1 MAEELSIIND
11 PPELLEGP
19 QILHQLIRWES
30 HGDSCAIDF
39 TSRGQRR
46 QYSYAEIRCCVDTL
60 VLQIQQ
66 SLDPD
71 TIGEPARQ
79 HIIPVLVPQSPGLY
93 ISQLAVLSS
102 GGGFCPINLDAP
114 QERIKFVVGD
124 VSADLIITTSEFKE
138 AVSWENGPKVILVDE
153 FPVPPE
159 AEAVRRQSH
168 LAYVMYTSGSS
179 GTPKGVAVSH
189 LAVSQSLLAH
199 ERHIPPFKRF
209 LQFAAPSFDVSVF
222 EIYFPLIRGSTLV
235 GCNRSQLLND
245 LPGMVNELKV
255 DACELTPTV
264 AGALLQKR
272 SNVPGLKLLL
282 TIGEM
287 LTRPI
292 VEEFGG
298 SDSKNS
304 MLYGMYGPTEAAI
317 HCTIHPRMKASAK
330 PGNIGLPFDTVSTF
344 IATAINS
351 EDKESE
357 FKVLPVGELGEL
369 VLGGPQLA
377 NGYLNREEQN
387 KMAFV
392 HVEGKILYRTGDKAR
407 QLEDGTIE
415 ILGRMSAGQVK
426 LRGQRVELGEIE
438 EVVYKHPGVKTV
450 TAMVISGS
458 LVVFA
463 LVGDDSLDSDAVL
476 ETCAKWLPRFM
487 VPSEVVLLQEF
498 SYLPS
503 GKVDKRKLEADYQKR
518 REFEEDSSADSV
530 TPIER
535 IVKETL
541 RELLGPFPT
550 STRLTVAGLDS
561 LMAIRVAS
569 KLRTAGFNLT
579 TVAVLQAET
588 FKALVQ
594 LCEESEPVSSETVNI
609 GTEPAR
615 ENLAIILNGHAKDV
629 ESTISCTPLQ
639 SAMLSE
645 TAIDERAYINWV
657 ELELTGIT
665 DLDQVNSA
673 LLTLSE
679 RNAILRTGFTELLD
693 SQGFAQIIWQSLQS
707 SQVEHVKE
715 FRYALSKSQN
725 ASLHHPLWIQIMQAG
740 PNTRLLM
747 HIHHALYDAWS
758 LELLLDDLN
767 TILLQ
772 DTLPSRPPF
781 ANIVNAYLDG
791 TLKTNDWTSKDYWK
805 DHLADVELRQIPNF
819 HTKKS
824 LSTGLAVSRLPT
836 SIATTDAEC
845 IARQLGSSPQSL
857 FQAAYAT
864 VLSSYL
870 GSSDICFGTVFSG
883 RTLPV
888 PGIEDIAGPC
898 LATLPIRIDIA
909 GSNSFKELVQ
919 ELNASNRKHLE
930 HSTLP
935 LRGIKAACGVKSRQP
950 LFDTLLIWQ
959 QTLHSF
965 DHSRKHVTLVDTVDN
980 LEFNL
985 TIEIIPGAGNLDLK
999 ANYQQSLF
1007 PESQIN
1013 ILLRQ
1018 IEQIVL
1024 LFIQDENISLEDI
1037 SRRLG
1042 DDVLSIENPHPETGL
1057 GPETLASPVER
1068 LAAEDPHR
1076 PAINFARSIG
1086 TEKSDIQ
1093 HISYSQLNSRANQM
1107 VHHLLQQ
1114 NVLPDELVCICM
1126 EKSVDLYASIL
1137 ATTKAGAGYLPLT
1150 PDIPYE
1156 RLKHILGEANVKV
1169 VMAHSSSQPLLTALK
1184 GVKVVYVDKVD
1195 FSIFPSQNIPSRS
1208 SPENL
1213 SYCVFTSG
1221 STGTPKG
1228 VLVTQGNLVSN
1239 LDVLEDLYPTPTNSR
1254 LLQSCSQA
1262 FDVSVFEIFFTW
1274 RIGGC
1279 ICSATKDVIF
1289 RDIEDFIR
1297 VLEVTHLSLTPTVA
1311 ALIDPKNVPKVQF
1324 LVTAGE
1330 AVTQKVFNVWAEQG
1344 LYQGYGPS
1352 ETTNICTVNP
1362 KVTREDFINNI
1373 GPPFKN
1379 TSAFVLSPQAE
1390 FSLVPRGGEGEFCF
1404 GGAQVFHGYMDKTQ
1418 EVGKIIDHPKY
1429 GRLYRSGDF
1438 GRLMPDGSL
1447 AFTGRKDDQVK
1458 IRGQR
1463 VELGE
1468 INNVMLR
1475 SEEVRD
1481 CMTMVINGENDS
1493 SAMLICFWTSSS
1505 EEVNILDCLH
1515 PDPSI
1520 TSSLFRSLESA
1531 LPAYMIPSALIPVS
1545 YLPSTSQGKI
1555 DKRLLV
1561 QQYEALGV
1569 EYLDLASQASRSA
1582 SNHEWTD
1589 IEVEIAKSLAQ
1600 ITKLPLEHISPD
1612 SSFFNLGID
1621 SISAIS
1627 FARLLRQNT
1636 HRLVEISDVLKF
1648 SSVARLAERLS
1659 SREDTDGTAASPV
1672 EDIGFGIDEEFL
1684 DATTKSFEQAGRRV
1698 QSILPCTPLQEAM
1711 LSAADSSSDNL
1722 YSNQVTL
1729 TINGNIERIQSCWS
1743 QLVQRH
1749 EILRTCFVSTDMPKY
1764 AYAQVVLAEY
1774 ELKFGYVDIAER
1786 EPSQAASAIPKHS
1799 ETSEFQ
1805 PPYSLDLVRSSGPTG
1820 LLISMHHALYDGV
1833 ALGILY
1839 EELEVLY
1846 HGQTLPA
1853 AVSFAPFLKH
1863 MISMDFDKADTFW
1876 GSVLKGYSPTRSKF
1890 NIASREQPTARL
1902 QRLAATAPLA
1912 WIEDSIKKHSTSLL
1926 AVCQAAW
1933 STVLSERFQETDVC
1947 FGNVVSGRTLP
1958 VEGIERLVAPCF
1970 NTIPTRL
1977 PDIHKLSHLEAFR
1990 KLQAFNADSLQF
2002 HLTPLRRLQS
2012 KYSLDGSRL
2021 FDTLF
2026 ILQQP
2031 SRDLDSSIWSITEDN
2046 GAMDFPL
2053 VCEVVPKNSDDTLE
2067 IILHSYSSTISTE
2080 DALALLH
2087 SFGDKIQDSLKNPRR
2102 QLLASA
2108 VKDEIISRSLSKADA
2123 KTDSDGSTASS
2134 EMTTEEITIRN
2145 VISDFTDV
2153 PAEKIG
2159 RHVSIFRLG
2168 LDSISTVQ
2176 VATRLRKQGH
2186 SVMASDILEHPTISQ
2201 LVAYLS
2207 QRSNTPSDTT
2217 AFDFD
2222 AFDQKHRDYI
2232 CTKNKIS
2239 SDQIEAI
2246 RPCTAAQKGMI
2257 AQSLHSDGQEY
2268 VNSMWMELL
2277 PSISLPK
2284 LKAAWERVC
2293 QEHEMLRTSFASTED
2308 FDNPFV
2314 MVTTSKYQISLP
2326 WYENKGED
2334 SAPEQSLR
2342 QPWSLALSEENGE
2355 KILRFKAHHALYDAQ
2370 SIQMILSDVT
2380 RAYISDTV
2388 ISRPS
2393 VNALLGAIISS
2404 SEHEAEAKKLFWQKE
2419 ENKVIVNH
2427 FPDLTPLR
2435 VSTSTSGVREIK
2447 SQASISEFEE
2457 SCRQNGVTMQAAG
2470 QATWARLLTA
2480 YIGEPST
2487 TFGMTLSGR
2496 SIHEEADKISFPS
2509 IITLPVRCDV
2519 TGTNAELL
2527 SRTMTSNAQLHKHQ
2541 FTPLT
2546 SIQKWAGFREGKIF
2560 DTLFAYQKLPDPE
2573 DDAESLWKI
2582 IREEAFVDY
2591 AVSMEVQPAK
2601 SGDVTLRLTFRE
2613 DIIPAEHSEIILKQ
2627 YDALLLDTL
2636 RNPHNICNIAPNLE
2650 TALLS
2655 ITPAKENE
2663 LPDPVTL
2670 LHEFVERGA
2679 RKWPNKKALEFA
2691 TRLEP
2696 GNVESQSWTYDELN
2710 KEGNQIAHLLIQQ
2723 QVAPGQIIAICFDK
2737 CAEASFAIIGIL
2749 KAGCAYVAL
2758 DPNAP
2763 ADRLKFIVQDSGA
2776 KLVLTAGKPGKT
2788 IQESL
2793 DLNVI
2798 LLDSKEHYGKYPC
2811 DAPELS
2817 REISPQDVSY
2827 CLYTS
2832 GTTGTPKGCLLTH
2845 ENAVQAMLSFQRL
2858 FADHWTEDSK
2868 WLQFASFH
2876 FDVSVLEQFWSW
2888 SVGIC
2893 VASAPRDLI
2902 FEDISGAIQLL
2913 GITHID
2919 LTPSLARLLHPK
2931 DVPSLCKGVFITGGE
2946 QLREEIIDVWGEY
2959 ACIYNG
2965 YGPTEA
2971 TIGVTM
2977 YPRVPANGKPSN
2989 IGPQFDNVGS
2999 FVLKPGTALPVL
3011 RGGIGELCVSG
3022 KLVGK
3027 GYLNRA
3033 DLTTERFPTLDVF
3046 NERIYRTGDLVRI
3059 LADGSFIFVGRADD
3073 QVKLR
3078 GQRLELSEINEV
3090 IKKSVK
3096 ELQDVVTLVL
3106 KHSTQQKEQLVTFFV
3121 ANSKSEGDAI
3131 SEMRNACKARLPGYM
3146 VPTHFI
3152 PIESLPLNANNK
3164 ADSKQLAAMYNE
3176 LTVDMLQK
3184 LSQPDQPDSKWNK
3197 NENSAV
3203 ETIAQ
3208 ALQIESSA
3216 LTRGTNLFELGLDS
3230 ISIIGFSRALQ
3241 NSGFENAKLSVVKSN
3256 PSIGGL
3262 VAALIS
3268 DKHIDQ
3274 GRENA
3279 YVEAAQH
3286 IAAFSQKNM
3295 VGVCQELGVEST
3307 DVECIAPCTP
3317 MQEGMIYRFLESDLA
3332 LYFNKFGFRLDD
3344 GIDTEELLSAW
3355 KRVVARLQVLRM
3367 KFVATDD
3374 GYAQVVMKQLGGV
3387 GWQDP
3392 LLDFE
3397 TLDKSEALKNPY
3409 TLGLKSTP
3417 SGTLLQFQMF
3427 HALYNGNSFT
3437 MLLQRLVEEYQGQEE
3452 LEYGPPFQSSLAYG
3466 PLANIPGAR
3475 KFWEEHLEGWSDE
3488 PMQIT
3493 SEASEDVVASSVVS
3507 NIGGLENLRKSLG
3520 VTLQAVIQA
3529 AWLSVLQIFTSP
3541 NLTIGV
3547 VTSGRSIDFDGAD
3560 KVIGPLFNTVPFH
3573 TKIQP
3578 GTTFAALILE
3588 CHDYCM
3594 QMQDF
3599 QHTPLKDIQK
3609 WSPARP
3615 GQALFESLFVFQRSE
3630 PNDGEF
3636 ADGLWTQVDDEQVAD
3651 YPLAF
3656 EATLDSNSENLNLT
3670 IVAQGSVVA
3679 KTDANS
3685 LLDQMEGA
3693 LHDILSN
3700 NGKNPVLQG
3709 TRPTTTNGTSHI
3721 SGGSSETRS
3730 SSANAIPDLRP
3741 FDFEWTLQTEKIRT
3755 EIAALAK
3762 FPESA
3767 VLETSS
3773 IFELGLDS
3781 IDVIKLSS
3789 RLKKQGID
3797 IPVSVIIKGQ
3807 SIAKMAVNISANHDE
3822 QYKNS
3827 AGELLQDISQSL
3839 TTYLKAGNKLPSD
3852 VESVLPATPLQQSMV
3867 NEMIRSNFARY
3878 FNIEALKLNQDVDPD
3893 QLVMAVNNVLR
3904 QSPIFRTTFVEIE
3917 DPRSRVSYA
3926 QIIHKLQPN
3935 AADIP
3940 TSILTEGQDF
3950 ETFMEDF
3957 KIQSAMLA
3965 KTEDA
3970 LCQFRLVEAGQS
3982 RYLVMAISH
3991 ALYDGT
3997 SLRAFHE
4004 DIYQAYQGKLFPRP
4018 DFLLFLEQVVQST
4031 TEDAKKFW
4039 RSTLSNLP
4047 AATFPRKEQAEALEP
4062 NVHRLE
4068 KRSRVPLQDIEA
4080 ICKSSRITLQTL
4092 GQTCWTLVLSRLMG
4106 QLDVIFGSVL
4116 SCRDSEEAN
4125 EVMFPL
4131 MNTVAVRSVLHG
4143 SLGDMLTYMQE
4154 LSDSTRQYQHFPL
4167 GTAQAY
4173 ALASRQDHARSKET
4187 TLFDTLFIYQGRRT
4201 SAAGQQ
4207 LYEPVY
4213 GVSDVEFPVCVEMEI
4228 VDDEYLTWT
4237 TACKSSAR
4245 TAGET
4250 DEIVEMLDAVLSRIV
4265 STPQAPAIVSDAD
4278 GISVC
4283 GLPRFKKTDS
4293 PKPQSQATL
4302 VTNGVS
4308 DIWSDLE
4315 LNIRKALH
4323 EISDVSED
4331 MIHKDSTIFHLGLDS
4346 ILVLKLPAL
4355 LREHGIKLS
4364 VSDILREQTV
4374 SAMAQCVLRS
4384 KPESQQT
4391 LDVDVVLSNAMPKL
4405 DISHKL
4411 KEVESDVGEVENV
4424 IPVTSGQLYMIR
4436 QWQASRGALF
4446 FPTFSFSVAGRFDR
4460 ANLDSAWTA
4469 LLQRHAIL
4477 RTGFLEVD
4485 SDVVQIIYT
4494 KPKNEVS
4501 YTKAPPV
4508 RSDLR
4513 SPPASLEVE
4522 ESNTSQTTI
4531 KLTIH
4536 HALYD
4541 GISLPILVE
4550 ELQALYEG
4558 HKLESSPGDF
4568 KAFVARSISSSS
4580 SSASKGNWISYLKG
4594 TIPPQ
4599 TKTPNGTLPV
4609 ARNKRTEIFHPS
4621 MQISSVKTL
4630 AQETGVSI
4638 DALFLAGISKQYAQ
4652 HSSSS
4657 SVVFGIYLANRA
4669 PFGDDLSSLAAP
4681 TLNLLPLRVNS
4692 TMQRGIP
4699 ELAKDIQ
4706 RDLSQISS
4714 KDMSSASLAQI
4725 YEWTGVR
4732 VDFVV
4737 NILKSAVSSS
4747 SGDEAVFQPLR
4758 EFGEKA
4764 EVVHVH
4770 VHVHV
4775 DDTPSLEIIEGGD
4788 AYLVSLAM
4796 RPGYLVLLENRA
4808 NGLKPTIDVE
4818 VRYEGEK
4825 IDMGVFAP
4833 NDMIS
4838 IDEAEGVIRGF
4849 RELWV

>member
-1 MAEELSIIND
+1 MAKELSTIND
-11 PPELLEGP
+11 PPQVLEGP
-19 QILHQLIRWES
+19 QFLHQLIQWES

-39 TSRGQRR
+39 TNRDQRR
-46 QYSYAEIRCCVDTL
+46 QYSYAEIRCCMDTL
-60 VLQIQQ
+60 ILRIQQ
-66 SLDPD
+66 NLDPD

-93 ISQLAVLSS
+93 ISQLAVLGS

-114 QERIKFVVGD
+114 QDRIKFVVRD
-124 VSADLIITTSEFKE
+124 VSANLIITTSEFKE

-159 AEAVRRQSH
+159 AEAIREQSREILPQD

-179 GTPKGVAVSH
+179 GTPKGVA
-189 LAVSQSLLAH
+189 
-199 ERHIPPFKRF
+199 RF

-245 LPGMVNELKV
+245 LPGTINELKV

-298 SDSKNS
+298 SDTQNS

-317 HCTIHPRMKASAK
+317 HCTIYPRMKASAK
-330 PGNIGLPFDTVSTF
+330 PGNIGVPFDTVSTF

-357 FKVLPVGELGEL
+357 FKILPVGELGEL

-415 ILGRMSAGQVK
+415 IHGRMSAGQVK

-438 EVVYKHPGVKTV
+438 EAVYKQPGVKTV

-463 LVGDDSLDSDAVL
+463 LVGDDSLDSDDAL
-476 ETCAKWLPRFM
+476 KTCAKWLPKFM

-503 GKVDKRKLEADYQKR
+503 GKVDKTKLEANYKKWK
-518 REFEEDSSADSV
+518 ETEDDGSAESA
-530 TPIER
+530 TPIEK

-550 STRLTVAGLDS
+550 NTRLTAAGLDS

-569 KLRTAGFNLT
+569 RLRTAGFNLT

-594 LCEESEPVSSETVNI
+594 LCAESEPISSEKLNTR
-609 GTEPAR
+609 TDPTPES
-615 ENLAIILNGHAKDV
+615 LALSLNGHAKDV
-629 ESTISCTPLQ
+629 DSTIPCTPLQ
-639 SAMLSE
+639 ASMLSE

-657 ELELTGIT
+657 ELELARIT
-665 DLDQVNSA
+665 DVDQVISA
-673 LLTLSE
+673 LQTLSE
-679 RNAILRTGFTELLD
+679 QNPILRTGFAESLD
-693 SQGFAQIIWQSLQS
+693 SPGFVQIIWQSLQR
-707 SQVEHVKE
+707 SQVQHVKE
-715 FRYALSKSQN
+715 FQYDLSKSQY

-767 TILLQ
+767 TLLLQ
-772 DTLPSRPPF
+772 HTLPSRPPF

-791 TLKTNDWTSKDYWK
+791 TLRTNDWTSKDYWK
-805 DHLADVELRQIPNF
+805 DHLADVELRQIPHF
-819 HTKKS
+819 HSQKS
-824 LSTGLAVSRLPT
+824 LSTGLAVLRLPT
-836 SIATTDAEC
+836 SIATADAEY
-845 IARQLGSSPQSL
+845 ISRRLSSSPQSL

-864 VLSSYL
+864 ILSSYL

-898 LATLPIRIDIA
+898 LATLPIRIDIS

-919 ELNASNRKHLE
+919 ELNSSNRKHLE

-935 LRGIKAACGVKSRQP
+935 LPGIKAACGVNPRQP
-950 LFDTLLIWQ
+950 LFDTLLVWQ

-965 DHSRKHVTLVDTVDN
+965 DHSREHVTLVDTMDN

-985 TIEIIPGAGNLDLK
+985 TIEIIPGTGNVDLK

-1007 PESQIN
+1007 PESQVN

-1018 IEQIVL
+1018 IEQTVL
-1024 LFIQDENISLEDI
+1024 LFIQDENIALEDI
-1037 SRRLG
+1037 SRKLG
-1042 DDVLSIENPHPETGL
+1042 DDVLSIENPNPETGL

-1086 TEKSDIQ
+1086 AEMSDIQ
-1093 HISYSQLNSRANQM
+1093 RVSYSQLNSRANQM

-1114 NVLPDELVCICM
+1114 NVLPDELVCVCM
-1126 EKSVDLYASIL
+1126 EKSFDLYASIL
-1137 ATTKAGAGYLPLT
+1137 ATTKAGAGYLPVT

-1169 VMAHSSSQPLLTALK
+1169 VMAHSSSQPLLAALK
-1184 GVKVVYVDKVD
+1184 AVKVVYVDKVD
-1195 FSIFPSQNIPSRS
+1195 FSIFPSKNIPSRF
-1208 SPENL
+1208 SPDNL

-1239 LDVLEDLYPTPTNSR
+1239 LDILEDLYPTPKNSR

-1289 RDIEDFIR
+1289 RDIELFIR

-1311 ALIDPKNVPKVQF
+1311 ALIDPKNVPQVQF

-1330 AVTQKVFNVWAEQG
+1330 AVTQKVFNAWAEQG

-1362 KVTREDFINNI
+1362 KVTRNDFINNI

-1379 TSAFVLSPQAE
+1379 TSAFVLSPQAD

-1404 GGAQVFHGYMDKTQ
+1404 GGTQVFRGYMDKSQ
-1418 EVGKIIDHPKY
+1418 VAGKIINHPKY

-1481 CMTMVINGENDS
+1481 CMTMVINGGNDN
-1493 SAMLICFWTSSS
+1493 SATLICFWTSSS
-1505 EEVNILDCLH
+1505 EEVNILECLH
-1515 PDPSI
+1515 PSPSI
-1520 TSSLFRSLESA
+1520 TSSLFKSLESA

-1569 EYLDLASQASRSA
+1569 DYLDLASQASRSA
-1582 SNHEWTD
+1582 SNHEWTS
-1589 IEVEIAKSLAQ
+1589 IEMDIAKSLAQ
-1600 ITKLPLEHISPD
+1600 ITKLPLEQVSIN

-1621 SISAIS
+1621 SISAITFS
-1627 FARLLRQNT
+1627 RLLRQNT
-1636 HRLVEISDVLKF
+1636 HRLIEISDVLKF

-1659 SREDTDGTAASPV
+1659 SREDTGVTTESPV
-1672 EDIGFGIDEEFL
+1672 EDIDFGIDEGFL
-1684 DATTKSFEQAGRRV
+1684 DATTKSFEQAGRLV

-1729 TINGNIERIQSCWS
+1729 TINGSIERIQSCWS
-1743 QLVQRH
+1743 ELVRRH
-1749 EILRTCFVSTDMPKY
+1749 EILRTCFVSTDMPNY

-1774 ELKFGYVDIAER
+1774 DLKFGSIDIGER
-1786 EPSQAASAIPKHS
+1786 ELSQAALAIPRQS
-1799 ETSEFQ
+1799 EISEFK
-1805 PPYSLDLVRSSGPTG
+1805 PPYSLDFVKSSGPTG

-1833 ALGILY
+1833 ALSVLY

-1846 HGQTLPA
+1846 HSQMLPA

-1863 MISMDFDKADTFW
+1863 MVSMDFDKANNFW
-1876 GSVLKGYSPTRSKF
+1876 GSVLKGYSPTRFRYKIS
-1890 NIASREQPTARL
+1890 STEQPTTRI
-1902 QRLAATAPLA
+1902 QRIAATAPLA

-1933 STVLSERFQETDVC
+1933 STVLSERLQETDVC

-1990 KLQAFNADSLQF
+1990 KLQVFNADSLRF

-2031 SRDLDSSIWSITEDN
+2031 SRDLDTSIWSITEDN
-2046 GAMDFPL
+2046 GVMDFPL

-2067 IILHSYSSTISTE
+2067 IILHSYSSIISAE
-2080 DALALLH
+2080 DALAILH
-2087 SFGDKIQDSLKNPRR
+2087 SFGDKIQDSLRHPRR

-2108 VKDEIISRSLSKADA
+2108 VKDEIVSRSLSKADV
-2123 KTDSDGSTASS
+2123 KTESDGSTAST
-2134 EMTTEEITIRN
+2134 EMTAEEMAIRN
-2145 VISDFTDV
+2145 VISNFTDV
-2153 PAEKIG
+2153 SAEKIG

-2201 LVAYLS
+2201 LGAYLS
-2207 QRSNTPSDTT
+2207 ERSNTHSDTT
-2217 AFDFD
+2217 AFNFE
-2222 AFDQKHRDYI
+2222 AFDKKHRESI
-2232 CTKNKIS
+2232 CTQNKIS

-2246 RPCTAAQKGMI
+2246 RPCTAVQKGMI

-2268 VNSMWMELL
+2268 VNSMWMNVL
-2277 PSISLPK
+2277 PSIALPK
-2284 LKAAWERVC
+2284 LKAAWEKVC
-2293 QEHEMLRTSFASTED
+2293 EEHEMLRTSFASTED
-2308 FDNPFV
+2308 SDDPFV
-2314 MVTTSKYQISLP
+2314 MVTSSKSQISLP

-2334 SAPEQSLR
+2334 SPPEQSLR
-2342 QPWSLALSEENGE
+2342 QPWSLALSKENGE
-2355 KILRFKAHHALYDAQ
+2355 NILRFKAHHALYDAQ
-2370 SIQMILSDVT
+2370 SLQMIFSDVT
-2380 RAYISDTV
+2380 RAYISDT
-2388 ISRPS
+2388 ITSRPS
-2393 VNALLGAIISS
+2393 VNALLGGIISS
-2404 SEHEAEAKKLFWQKE
+2404 SEHEGEAKKVFWQKE
-2419 ENKVIVNH
+2419 ENKIIVNH

-2435 VSTSTSGVREIK
+2435 VFTSTSGVREIK
-2447 SQASISEFEE
+2447 SQTSISELEE
-2457 SCRQNGVTMQAAG
+2457 SCRHNGITMQAAG

-2480 YIGEPST
+2480 YIGETST

-2496 SIHEEADKISFPS
+2496 SIHEDADKISFPS

-2527 SRTMTSNAQLHKHQ
+2527 SRTMASNAQLHKHQ

-2546 SIQKWAGFREGKIF
+2546 SIQKWAGFPEGKIF
-2560 DTLFAYQKLPDPE
+2560 DTLFAYQKLPDSE
-2573 DDAESLWKI
+2573 DNLESLWEI
-2582 IREEAFVDY
+2582 MREEASVDY
-2591 AVSMEVQPAK
+2591 AVSMEVQPAE

-2613 DIIPAEHSEIILKQ
+2613 DIIPAEHSAIILRQ

-2663 LPDPVTL
+2663 LSDPVTL

-2679 RKWPNKKALEFA
+2679 RQWPNKNALEFA
-2691 TRLEP
+2691 TRLDP

-2710 KEGNQIAHLLIQQ
+2710 NEGNKIAHLLIQR

-2763 ADRLKFIVQDSGA
+2763 VDRLKFIVQDSGA
-2776 KLVLTAGKPGKT
+2776 KLILTAGKPGKA

-2793 DLNVI
+2793 DVNTI
-2798 LLDSKEHYGKYPC
+2798 LLDSKETNGKYPS
-2811 DAPELS
+2811 DSPKLS
-2817 REISPQDVSY
+2817 REIMPQDVSY

-2902 FEDISGAIQLL
+2902 FEDISGAIQHL

-2931 DVPSLCKGVFITGGE
+2931 DVPSLCRGVFITGGE
-2946 QLREEIIDVWGEY
+2946 QLREEIIDVWGEHT
-2959 ACIYNG
+2959 CIYNG

-2977 YPRVPANGKPSN
+2977 YPRVPGNGKPSN

-3027 GYLNRA
+3027 GYLNRP
-3033 DLTTERFPTLDVF
+3033 DLTTEKFPTLDFF
-3046 NERIYRTGDLVRI
+3046 NERVYRTGDLVRI

-3121 ANSKSEGDAI
+3121 ADSKSEGDAI
-3131 SEMRNACKARLPGYM
+3131 LEMRNACKARLPGYM

-3152 PIESLPLNANNK
+3152 PINSLPLNANNK
-3164 ADSKQLAAMYNE
+3164 ADSKQLATMYNE
-3176 LTVDMLQK
+3176 LSVDMLQR
-3184 LSQPDQPDSKWNK
+3184 LSQRHQSDLNWNE
-3197 NENSAV
+3197 NENSAI

-3208 ALQIESSA
+3208 ALQVEISVF
-3216 LTRGTNLFELGLDS
+3216 TRGTNIFELGLDS

-3241 NSGFENAKLSVVKSN
+3241 NSGFRNAKLSVVKSN

-3268 DKHIDQ
+3268 GKHAGQ

-3279 YVEAAQH
+3279 NVDAAQQ

-3332 LYFNKFGFRLDD
+3332 LYFNKFGFRLDN
-3344 GIDTEELLSAW
+3344 GVDTEKLLSAW
-3355 KRVVARLQVLRM
+3355 KRVVSQLQLMRT

-3374 GYAQVVMKQLGGV
+3374 GYAQVVLKQLEV
-3387 GWQDP
+3387 SWQDP
-3392 LLDFE
+3392 LPIYDFW
-3397 TLDKSEALKNPY
+3397 TN
-3409 TLGLKSTP
+3409 
-3417 SGTLLQFQMF
+3417 
-3427 HALYNGNSFT
+3427 
-3437 MLLQRLVEEYQGQEE
+3437 QR
-3452 LEYGPPFQSSLAYG
+3452 
-3466 PLANIPGAR
+3466 R
-3475 KFWEEHLEGWSDE
+3475 
-3488 PMQIT
+3488 
-3493 SEASEDVVASSVVS
+3493 
-3507 NIGGLENLRKSLG
+3507 
-3520 VTLQAVIQA
+3520 
-3529 AWLSVLQIFTSP
+3529 
-3541 NLTIGV
+3541 
-3547 VTSGRSIDFDGAD
+3547 
-3560 KVIGPLFNTVPFH
+3560 
-3573 TKIQP
+3573 
-3578 GTTFAALILE
+3578 
-3588 CHDYCM
+3588 
-3594 QMQDF
+3594 
-3599 QHTPLKDIQK
+3599 
-3609 WSPARP
+3609 
-3615 GQALFESLFVFQRSE
+3615 
-3630 PNDGEF
+3630 
-3636 ADGLWTQVDDEQVAD
+3636 
-3651 YPLAF
+3651 
-3656 EATLDSNSENLNLT
+3656 
-3670 IVAQGSVVA
+3670 
-3679 KTDANS
+3679 
-3685 LLDQMEGA
+3685 
-3693 LHDILSN
+3693 
-3700 NGKNPVLQG
+3700 
-3709 TRPTTTNGTSHI
+3709 
-3721 SGGSSETRS
+3721 
-3730 SSANAIPDLRP
+3730 
-3741 FDFEWTLQTEKIRT
+3741 
-3755 EIAALAK
+3755 
-3762 FPESA
+3762 
-3767 VLETSS
+3767 
-3773 IFELGLDS
+3773 
-3781 IDVIKLSS
+3781 
-3789 RLKKQGID
+3789 
-3797 IPVSVIIKGQ
+3797 
-3807 SIAKMAVNISANHDE
+3807 
-3822 QYKNS
+3822 
-3827 AGELLQDISQSL
+3827 
-3839 TTYLKAGNKLPSD
+3839 
-3852 VESVLPATPLQQSMV
+3852 
-3867 NEMIRSNFARY
+3867 
-3878 FNIEALKLNQDVDPD
+3878 
-3893 QLVMAVNNVLR
+3893 
-3904 QSPIFRTTFVEIE
+3904 
-3917 DPRSRVSYA
+3917 
-3926 QIIHKLQPN
+3926 
-3935 AADIP
+3935 
-3940 TSILTEGQDF
+3940 
-3950 ETFMEDF
+3950 
-3957 KIQSAMLA
+3957 
-3965 KTEDA
+3965 
-3970 LCQFRLVEAGQS
+3970 
-3982 RYLVMAISH
+3982 
-3991 ALYDGT
+3991 
-3997 SLRAFHE
+3997 
-4004 DIYQAYQGKLFPRP
+4004 
-4018 DFLLFLEQVVQST
+4018 
-4031 TEDAKKFW
+4031 
-4039 RSTLSNLP
+4039 
-4047 AATFPRKEQAEALEP
+4047 
-4062 NVHRLE
+4062 
-4068 KRSRVPLQDIEA
+4068 
-4080 ICKSSRITLQTL
+4080 
-4092 GQTCWTLVLSRLMG
+4092 
-4106 QLDVIFGSVL
+4106 
-4116 SCRDSEEAN
+4116 
-4125 EVMFPL
+4125 
-4131 MNTVAVRSVLHG
+4131 
-4143 SLGDMLTYMQE
+4143 
-4154 LSDSTRQYQHFPL
+4154 
-4167 GTAQAY
+4167 
-4173 ALASRQDHARSKET
+4173 
-4187 TLFDTLFIYQGRRT
+4187 
-4201 SAAGQQ
+4201 
-4207 LYEPVY
+4207 
-4213 GVSDVEFPVCVEMEI
+4213 
-4228 VDDEYLTWT
+4228 
-4237 TACKSSAR
+4237 
-4245 TAGET
+4245 
-4250 DEIVEMLDAVLSRIV
+4250 
-4265 STPQAPAIVSDAD
+4265 
-4278 GISVC
+4278 
-4283 GLPRFKKTDS
+4283 
-4293 PKPQSQATL
+4293 
-4302 VTNGVS
+4302 
-4308 DIWSDLE
+4308 
-4315 LNIRKALH
+4315 
-4323 EISDVSED
+4323 
-4331 MIHKDSTIFHLGLDS
+4331 
-4346 ILVLKLPAL
+4346 
-4355 LREHGIKLS
+4355 
-4364 VSDILREQTV
+4364 
-4374 SAMAQCVLRS
+4374 
-4384 KPESQQT
+4384 
-4391 LDVDVVLSNAMPKL
+4391 
-4405 DISHKL
+4405 
-4411 KEVESDVGEVENV
+4411 
-4424 IPVTSGQLYMIR
+4424 
-4436 QWQASRGALF
+4436 
-4446 FPTFSFSVAGRFDR
+4446 
-4460 ANLDSAWTA
+4460 
-4469 LLQRHAIL
+4469 
-4477 RTGFLEVD
+4477 
-4485 SDVVQIIYT
+4485 
-4494 KPKNEVS
+4494 
-4501 YTKAPPV
+4501 
-4508 RSDLR
+4508 
-4513 SPPASLEVE
+4513 
-4522 ESNTSQTTI
+4522 
-4531 KLTIH
+4531 
-4536 HALYD
+4536 
-4541 GISLPILVE
+4541 
-4550 ELQALYEG
+4550 
-4558 HKLESSPGDF
+4558 
-4568 KAFVARSISSSS
+4568 
-4580 SSASKGNWISYLKG
+4580 
-4594 TIPPQ
+4594 
-4599 TKTPNGTLPV
+4599 
-4609 ARNKRTEIFHPS
+4609 
-4621 MQISSVKTL
+4621 
-4630 AQETGVSI
+4630 
-4638 DALFLAGISKQYAQ
+4638 
-4652 HSSSS
+4652 
-4657 SVVFGIYLANRA
+4657 
-4669 PFGDDLSSLAAP
+4669 
-4681 TLNLLPLRVNS
+4681 
-4692 TMQRGIP
+4692 
-4699 ELAKDIQ
+4699 
-4706 RDLSQISS
+4706 
-4714 KDMSSASLAQI
+4714 
-4725 YEWTGVR
+4725 
-4732 VDFVV
+4732 
-4737 NILKSAVSSS
+4737 
-4747 SGDEAVFQPLR
+4747 
-4758 EFGEKA
+4758 
-4764 EVVHVH
+4764 
-4770 VHVHV
+4770 
-4775 DDTPSLEIIEGGD
+4775 
-4788 AYLVSLAM
+4788 
-4796 RPGYLVLLENRA
+4796 
-4808 NGLKPTIDVE
+4808 
-4818 VRYEGEK
+4818 
-4825 IDMGVFAP
+4825 
-4833 NDMIS
+4833 
-4838 IDEAEGVIRGF
+4838 
-4849 RELWV
+4849 

>member
-1 MAEELSIIND
+1 MAKELSIIND
-11 PPELLEGP
+11 PPEVLEGP
-19 QILHQLIRWES
+19 QILHQLILWES

-39 TSRGQRR
+39 TSKGQRR

-60 VLQIQQ
+60 VLRIQQ

-71 TIGEPARQ
+71 TIGDPGRQ

-114 QERIKFVVGD
+114 QDRIKFVVGD

-138 AVSWENGPKVILVDE
+138 AVFWENGPKVILVDE

-159 AEAVRRQSH
+159 AEAIRRQSREILPQD

-199 ERHIPPFKRF
+199 ERHIPSFKRF

-245 LPGMVNELKV
+245 LPGMINELKV

-272 SNVPGLKLLL
+272 TNVPGLKLLL

-298 SDSKNS
+298 SDSQNS
-304 MLYGMYGPTEAAI
+304 ILYGMYGPTEAAI

-330 PGNIGLPFDTVSTF
+330 PGNIGVPFDTVSTF
-344 IATAINS
+344 IATAITP

-357 FKVLPVGELGEL
+357 FKALPVGELGEL

-392 HVEGKILYRTGDKAR
+392 HVEGKTLYRTGDKAR
-407 QLEDGTIE
+407 QLGDGTIE

-438 EVVYKHPGVKTV
+438 EAVYKHPGVKTV
-450 TAMVISGS
+450 TAIVISGS

-463 LVGDDSLDSDAVL
+463 LVGNDSLNSEDVL
-476 ETCAKWLPRFM
+476 KTCAKWLPRFM

-518 REFEEDSSADSV
+518 KEIEDDSSEDSA

-550 STRLTVAGLDS
+550 STRLTAAGLDS

-569 KLRTAGFNLT
+569 RLRTAGFNLT

-594 LCEESEPVSSETVNI
+594 LCDESEPVSSEKLDT
-609 GTEPAR
+609 GTQPAP
-615 ENLAIILNGHAKDV
+615 ESLAIALNGNAKDV
-629 ESTISCTPLQ
+629 DSTMPCTPLQ
-639 SAMLSE
+639 SSMLYE

-665 DLDQVNSA
+665 DLDQVISA
-673 LLTLSE
+673 LLTLSKQ
-679 RNAILRTGFTELLD
+679 NSILRTGFTESLD
-693 SQGFAQIIWQSLQS
+693 AQGFVQIIWQSLQR

-715 FRYALSKSQN
+715 FRYALSKSQY
-725 ASLHHPLWIQIMQAG
+725 ASLHHPLWIQVMQSG

-758 LELLLDDLN
+758 LELILDDLN
-767 TILLQ
+767 TLLLQ
-772 DTLPSRPPF
+772 HTLPSRPPF
-781 ANIVNAYLDG
+781 ANIVNGYIDG
-791 TLKTNDWTSKDYWK
+791 GALMTNDWTSIEYWK
-805 DHLADVELRQIPNF
+805 DHLADVEHRQIPNF
-819 HTKKS
+819 HTKQS

-836 SIATTDAEC
+836 SVATADAEYT
-845 IARQLGSSPQSL
+845 ARRLNSSPQSL

-883 RTLPV
+883 RTLPI
-888 PGIEDIAGPC
+888 PSIEDIAGPC
-898 LATLPIRIDIA
+898 LATLPVRIDIS

-919 ELNASNRKHLE
+919 ELNSSNRKHLE

-935 LRGIKAACGVKSRQP
+935 LRDIKAACGVNPRQP
-950 LFDTLLIWQ
+950 LFDTLLVWQ

-965 DHSRKHVTLVDTVDN
+965 DHSREHVTLVDAVDN

-985 TIEIIPGAGNLDLK
+985 TIEIIPGTGNVDLK
-999 ANYQQSLF
+999 ANYQQSIL
-1007 PESQIN
+1007 PESQVN

-1018 IEQIVL
+1018 IEQTVL
-1024 LFIQDENISLEDI
+1024 LFIHDENISLKDI
-1037 SRRLG
+1037 SRNLG
-1042 DDVLSIENPHPETGL
+1042 DDVLSIENPNPEKEL
-1057 GPETLASPVER
+1057 SLETLASPVER
-1068 LAAEDPHR
+1068 MAVEDPHR
-1076 PAINFARSIG
+1076 PAINFAVSIE
-1086 TEKSDIQ
+1086 TERSDIQ
-1093 HISYSQLNSRANQM
+1093 HVSYSQLNSRANRM

-1114 NVLPDELVCICM
+1114 NVLPDELVCVCM

-1137 ATTKAGAGYLPLT
+1137 ATTKAGAGYLPVT

-1156 RLKHILGEANVKV
+1156 RLQHILGEANVRV
-1169 VMAHSSSQPLLTALK
+1169 VMAHSSSQTLLTALK
-1184 GVKVVYVDKVD
+1184 AVKVVYVDKVD
-1195 FSIFPSQNIPSRS
+1195 FSIFPSQNISSRS

-1221 STGTPKG
+1221 STGNPKG

-1239 LDVLEDLYPTPTNSR
+1239 LDVLEDLYPAPKNSR

-1289 RDIEDFIR
+1289 RDIEDSIR

-1330 AVTQKVFNVWAEQG
+1330 AVTQKVFNAWAEHG

-1362 KVTREDFINNI
+1362 KVTRKDFINNI

-1379 TSAFVLSPQAE
+1379 TSAFVLSPRAD

-1404 GGAQVFHGYMDKTQ
+1404 GGEQVFRGYLDKSQ
-1418 EVGKIIDHPKY
+1418 EAGKIIDHPKY

-1468 INNVMLR
+1468 ISNVMLR
-1475 SEEVRD
+1475 NEEVRD
-1481 CMTMVINGENDS
+1481 CMTMVINGGNDG
-1493 SAMLICFWTSSS
+1493 SATLICFWTLSS
-1505 EEVNILDCLH
+1505 EEVNILECLH
-1515 PDPSI
+1515 PDPST
-1520 TSSLFRSLESA
+1520 TSSLFKSLESA

-1545 YLPSTSQGKI
+1545 YLPFTSQGKI
-1555 DKRLLV
+1555 DKRLLI
-1561 QQYEALGV
+1561 QKYEALGV

-1582 SNHEWTD
+1582 SKHEWTSLEMD
-1589 IEVEIAKSLAQ
+1589 IAKSLAQ
-1600 ITKLPLEHISPD
+1600 ITKLPLEQISND

-1621 SISAIS
+1621 SLSAIS
-1627 FARLLRQNT
+1627 FSRLLRQNT
-1636 HRLVEISDVLKF
+1636 HRLVEISDVLRF

-1659 SREDTDGTAASPV
+1659 SREDKYVTAASSI
-1672 EDIGFGIDEEFL
+1672 EDVGFGIDEEFL
-1684 DATTKSFEQAGRRV
+1684 DATTKSFGQAGRRV

-1722 YSNQVTL
+1722 YSNRVTL
-1729 TINGNIERIQSCWS
+1729 KINGSIERIQSCWS
-1743 QLVQRH
+1743 ELVRRH
-1749 EILRTCFVSTDMPKY
+1749 EILRTCFVSTDMPRY

-1774 ELKFGYVDIAER
+1774 ELKFGSIDIGEK
-1786 EPSQAASAIPKHS
+1786 ELSQAAWAIPRHS
-1799 ETSEFQ
+1799 EPSDFK

-1839 EELEVLY
+1839 QELEVLY

-1853 AVSFAPFLKH
+1853 AISFSPFLKH
-1863 MISMDFDKADTFW
+1863 MVSMDLDKADNFW
-1876 GSVLKGYSPTRSKF
+1876 ESILKGCSATRFKF
-1890 NIASREQPTARL
+1890 KIASRQQPTTRT
-1902 QRLAATAPLA
+1902 QSLAAKAPLA
-1912 WIEDSIKKHSTSLL
+1912 WIEEGIKKHSTSLL
-1926 AVCQAAW
+1926 AVCQTAW
-1933 STVLSERFQETDVC
+1933 STVLSERLQETDIC

-1970 NTIPTRL
+1970 NTIPTRV
-1977 PDIHKLSHLEAFR
+1977 PDIHKLSNIEAFR
-1990 KLQAFNADSLQF
+1990 KLQSFNADSLPF

-2031 SRDLDSSIWSITEDN
+2031 SRDLDSSIWSITEDT

-2053 VCEVVPKNSDDTLE
+2053 VCEVVPKHSHDTLE
-2067 IILHSYSSTISTE
+2067 IILHSYGSIISAE

-2087 SFGDKIQDSLKNPRR
+2087 SFGDKIQDSLRNPRR

-2108 VKDEIISRSLSKADA
+2108 FKDEIISRSISKADA
-2123 KTDSDGSTASS
+2123 KTISDGSTASI
-2134 EMTTEEITIRN
+2134 EMTTEEMAIRN
-2145 VISDFTDV
+2145 VISKFTDV
-2153 PAEKIG
+2153 PPEKIG

-2186 SVMASDILEHPTISQ
+2186 NVMASDILEHPTISQ
-2201 LVAYLS
+2201 LGFHLS
-2207 QRSNTPSDTT
+2207 QLSNTHSDAT
-2217 AFDFD
+2217 AFDFE
-2222 AFDQKHRDYI
+2222 AFAKKYRESI
-2232 CTKNKIS
+2232 CTKNKIP

-2246 RPCTAAQKGMI
+2246 RPCTAVQKGMI

-2284 LKAAWERVC
+2284 LEAAWGKVC
-2293 QEHEMLRTSFASTED
+2293 EEHEMLRTSFASTED
-2308 FDNPFV
+2308 SEHPFV
-2314 MVTTSKYQISLP
+2314 MVTFSKYQVSLP
-2326 WYENKGED
+2326 WYQNKGED

-2342 QPWSLALSEENGE
+2342 QPWSLALSKENT
-2355 KILRFKAHHALYDAQ
+2355 KNILRFTAHHALYDAQ

-2388 ISRPS
+2388 TSRPS
-2393 VNALLGAIISS
+2393 VNSLLGEIINS
-2404 SEHEAEAKKLFWQKE
+2404 SEHEGETKKLFWQKE
-2419 ENKVIVNH
+2419 ENKIIVNH

-2435 VSTSTSGVREIK
+2435 VSSSTSGVREIQ
-2447 SQASISEFEE
+2447 SRASISEFEE
-2457 SCRQNGVTMQAAG
+2457 ICRRNGLTMQAAG
-2470 QATWARLLTA
+2470 QAAWARLLTA

-2487 TFGMTLSGR
+2487 TFGITLSGR
-2496 SIHEEADKISFPS
+2496 SIHEDADKISFPS
-2509 IITLPVRCDV
+2509 IITLPVRCEV

-2546 SIQKWAGFREGKIF
+2546 SIQKWAGFPEGKTF
-2560 DTLFAYQKLPDPE
+2560 DTLFAYQKLLDSE
-2573 DDAESLWKI
+2573 DDVESLWKI
-2582 IREEAFVDY
+2582 IREEASVDY

-2636 RNPHNICNIAPNLE
+2636 RNPHNMCDIAPNLD
-2650 TALLS
+2650 TAMLS

-2663 LPDPVTL
+2663 LSDPVTL

-2679 RKWPNKKALEFA
+2679 RQWPNKKALEFA

-2696 GNVESQSWTYDELN
+2696 DNVESQSWTYDELN
-2710 KEGNQIAHLLIQQ
+2710 NEGNKIAHLLIQR

-2763 ADRLKFIVQDSGA
+2763 AGRLQFIIQDSGA
-2776 KLVLTAGKPGKT
+2776 ELVLTAGKPGRT

-2793 DLNVI
+2793 DTNAV
-2798 LLDSKEHYGKYPC
+2798 LLDSKEIYGKYPS
-2811 DAPELS
+2811 DAPKLS
-2817 REISPQDVSY
+2817 RKISPQHVSY

-2902 FEDISGAIQLL
+2902 FEDIPGAIRLL

-2919 LTPSLARLLHPK
+2919 LTPSLARLLRPR

-2946 QLREEIIDVWGEY
+2946 QLREEIIDVWGEH

-2977 YPRVPANGKPSN
+2977 YPRVPGNGKPSN

-2999 FVLKPGTALPVL
+2999 FVLRPGTALPVL

-3027 GYLNRA
+3027 GYLNRP
-3033 DLTTERFPTLDVF
+3033 DLTTERFPTLDSF
-3046 NERIYRTGDLVRI
+3046 NERVYRTGDLVRI
-3059 LADGSFIFVGRADD
+3059 LHDGSFIFVGRADD

-3090 IKKSVK
+3090 IKKSIK
-3096 ELQDVVTLVL
+3096 ELQYVVTLVL
-3106 KHSTQQKEQLVTFFV
+3106 KHNTQQKEQLVTFFV
-3121 ANSKSEGDAI
+3121 ADSKPEGDAI
-3131 SEMRNACKARLPGYM
+3131 SGMRDACKARLPGYM

-3176 LTVDMLQK
+3176 LSVDQLQS
-3184 LSQPDQPDSKWNK
+3184 LSQPNQPGSKWNE
-3197 NENSAV
+3197 NEKGV
-3203 ETIAQ
+3203 VDTIAQ
-3208 ALQIESSA
+3208 ALQVEISA
-3216 LTRGTNLFELGLDS
+3216 LTRGTNIFELGLDS
-3230 ISIIGFSRALQ
+3230 ISIIGFSRALR
-3241 NSGFENAKLSVVKSN
+3241 NLGLENAKLSVVKNN

-3262 VAALIS
+3262 VAALS
-3268 DKHIDQ
+3268 NGKHIDQ

-3279 YVEAAQH
+3279 YVDAAQQ

-3295 VGVCQELGVEST
+3295 VGVCQDLGFEST

-3332 LYFNKFGFRLDD
+3332 LYFNKFGFRLDSD
-3344 GIDTEELLSAW
+3344 VDTEKLLAAW
-3355 KRVVARLQVLRM
+3355 KRVVAQLQVLRT

-3374 GYAQVVMKQLGGV
+3374 GYAQVVLKHLEV
-3387 GWQDP
+3387 SWEDP
-3392 LLDFE
+3392 LPVFE
-3397 TLDKSEALKNPY
+3397 TLDKSDALNNPY
-3409 TLGLKSTP
+3409 TLGIESTS

-3427 HALYNGNSFT
+3427 HALYDGNSLT
-3437 MLLQRLVEEYQGQEE
+3437 MLLQRLVEEYQEQEE
-3452 LEYGPPFQSSLAYG
+3452 PKYGPPFQSSLAYG

-3475 KFWEEHLEGWSDE
+3475 KFWEGHLEGWSDE
-3488 PMQIT
+3488 PMHIISKVSQ
-3493 SEASEDVVASSVVS
+3493 DVVANSLVS

-3520 VTLQAVIQA
+3520 VTPQAVIQA
-3529 AWLSVLQIFTSP
+3529 AWLSVLQTLTSP
-3541 NLTIGV
+3541 NLTVGI
-3547 VTSGRSIDFDGAD
+3547 VTSGRAIDFDGAD

-3573 TKIQP
+3573 IKIQP

-3588 CHDYCM
+3588 CHIYNM
-3594 QMQDF
+3594 KMQDF
-3599 QHTPLKDIQK
+3599 QHTPLKEIQK

-3615 GQALFESLFVFQRSE
+3615 SQALFESLFVFQRSE
-3630 PNDGEF
+3630 PNDEKL

-3656 EATLDSNSENLNLT
+3656 EATLDSKSEKLNLT
-3670 IVAQGSVVA
+3670 IVAQGSVVT
-3679 KTDANS
+3679 KTDANG
-3685 LLDQMEGA
+3685 LLDQMEKV
-3693 LHDILSN
+3693 LDDILSS
-3700 NGKNPVLQG
+3700 NGENTVLQHTG
-3709 TRPTTTNGTSHI
+3709 PAMTNGTPHL
-3721 SGGSSETRS
+3721 SGASSATRS
-3730 SSANAIPDLRP
+3730 SSGTSSPNPKS
-3741 FDFEWTLQTEKIRT
+3741 FQWTGQTEKIRT
-3755 EIAALAK
+3755 EIASLAK
-3762 FPESA
+3762 VPESA

-3789 RLKKQGID
+3789 RLKKQGVD
-3797 IPVSVIIKGQ
+3797 IPVSVIIKAQ
-3807 SIAKMAVNISANHDE
+3807 SIAKMAVNISGNHDE

-3827 AGELLQDISQSL
+3827 AGELLQDVSQSL
-3839 TTYLKAGNKLPSD
+3839 TKHLKARNKLPSD
-3852 VESVLPATPLQQSMV
+3852 IESVLPATPLQQSMV
-3867 NEMIRSNFARY
+3867 NEMIRSDFERY
-3878 FNIEALKLNQDVDPD
+3878 FNIEALKLNENVDPD
-3893 QLVMAVNNVLR
+3893 RLVEAVKIVLR

-3917 DPRSRVSYA
+3917 DPRSPVSYA
-3926 QIIHKLQPN
+3926 QLIHKLQPN

-3940 TSILTEGQDF
+3940 TSILAKGQDF
-3950 ETFMEDF
+3950 KTFMEDF
-3957 KIQSAMLA
+3957 KVQSAILA
-3965 KTEDA
+3965 KTENA
-3970 LCQFRLVEAGQS
+3970 LCQVRLVGAGQN

-3997 SLRAFHE
+3997 SIRAFHE

-4018 DFLLFLEQVVQST
+4018 DFLPFLEQVVQST

-4047 AATFPRKEQAEALEP
+4047 AATFPRKEQTKTLEP
-4062 NVHRLE
+4062 ITHRLE
-4068 KRSRVPLQDIEA
+4068 KRSRVPLGDIEA
-4080 ICKSSRITLQTL
+4080 ICKSSRITLQSL
-4092 GQTCWTLVLSRLMG
+4092 GQTCWALVLSRLMG

-4154 LSDSTRQYQHFPL
+4154 LSDTTRQYQHFPL

-4173 ALASRQDHARSKET
+4173 ALASRQDHSQSKET
-4187 TLFDTLFIYQGRRT
+4187 TLFDTLFIYQGRRKN
-4201 SAAGQQ
+4201 AEGQQ
-4207 LYEPVY
+4207 LYEAVY
-4213 GVSDVEFPVCVEMEI
+4213 GASDVEFPVCVEMEV
-4228 VDDEYLTWT
+4228 VDNEYLTWT
-4237 TACKSSAR
+4237 TACKSNAR
-4245 TAGET
+4245 TSSET
-4250 DEIVEMLDAVLSRIV
+4250 DEIVEALDTVLSRMILA
-4265 STPQAPAIVSDAD
+4265 PQAPVIVSDAD

-4283 GLPRFKKTDS
+4283 GLARFRKSDPR
-4293 PKPQSQATL
+4293 PQNQAAS
-4302 VTNGVS
+4302 VTNGAS
-4308 DIWSDLE
+4308 DAWSETE
-4315 LNIRKALH
+4315 LNVRKALH
-4323 EISDVSED
+4323 EISDVPED
-4331 MIHKDSTIFHLGLDS
+4331 MIHKNSTIFHLGLDS

-4355 LREHGIKLS
+4355 LREYDIKLS
-4364 VSDILREQTV
+4364 VSEILREQTV
-4374 SAMAQCVLRS
+4374 HAMAQCVLHSR
-4384 KPESQQT
+4384 PGSQQT
-4391 LDVDVVLSNAMPKL
+4391 LDVDVVLSSAISKL

-4411 KEVESDVGEVENV
+4411 EEVESAVGEIENV
-4424 IPVTSGQLYMIR
+4424 MPVTAGQLYMIR
-4436 QWQASRGALF
+4436 QWQASRGVLF
-4446 FPTFSFSVAGRFDR
+4446 FPTFNYFVSGRFDR
-4460 ANLDSAWTA
+4460 ASLDSAWKE

-4485 SDVVQIIYT
+4485 SDAVQITY
-4494 KPKNEVS
+4494 KNPKNEVS
-4501 YTKAPPV
+4501 YTKIQSV
-4508 RSDLR
+4508 SSDLR
-4513 SPPASLEVE
+4513 SPPVSLEVE
-4522 ESNTSQTTI
+4522 ESKTSRTTI

-4541 GISLPILVE
+4541 GLSLPILVE
-4550 ELQALYEG
+4550 ELQVLYEG
-4558 HKLESSPGDF
+4558 HKFESSPGDF
-4568 KAFVARSISSSS
+4568 KAFVAHSV
-4580 SSASKGNWISYLKG
+4580 SSASAAKENWISYLNG
-4594 TIPPQ
+4594 TIPLK
-4599 TKTPNGTLPV
+4599 TKATNGTLPV
-4609 ARNKRTEIFHPS
+4609 ALNKRTEIFCPS
-4621 MQISSVKTL
+4621 MKVSSLKTP
-4630 AQETGVSI
+4630 AQEIGVSI

-4657 SVVFGIYLANRA
+4657 DVAFGIYLANRA
-4669 PFGDDLSSLAAP
+4669 PFGEDLSNLAAP
-4681 TLNLLPLRVNS
+4681 TLNLLPLRVNKS
-4692 TMQRGIP
+4692 LERGIP

-4706 RDLSQISS
+4706 RDLSKISS
-4714 KDMSSASLAQI
+4714 KDMSSASLKQI
-4725 YEWTGVR
+4725 YEWTGVK
-4732 VDFVV
+4732 VDFFV
-4737 NILKSAVSSS
+4737 NILKSAVSSGS
-4747 SGDEAVFQPLR
+4747 ESVFQPLQ
-4758 EFGEKA
+4758 EFEEKA
-4764 EVVHVH
+4764 EVVD
-4770 VHVHV
+4770 V
-4775 DDTPSLEIIEGGD
+4775 DVDVDGSPNFEISGGGD
-4788 AYLVSLAM
+4788 AYLM
-4796 RPGYLVLLENRA
+4796 
-4808 NGLKPTIDVE
+4808 LKL
-4818 VRYEGEK
+4818 
-4825 IDMGVFAP
+4825 DMKGTSSTWVFLHR
-4833 NDMIS
+4833 MI
-4838 IDEAEGVIRGF
+4838 
-4849 RELWV
+4849 